1 MKDETDNMTIDLEEL
16 QPDFSDDMVAY
27 YYGA

>member
-16 QPDFSDDMVAY
+16 QPDFSDMVAY